1 MIETIYFYIF
11 DDYNQTKIQQNTC
24 NIKVF
29 YNKIYDF

>member
-11 DDYNQTKIQQNTC
+11 DDYNQTQIQQNAC